1 MLAPIASLV
10 AWALLD
16 DLADEIVACV
26 FLVDDEASDE
36 IGACVVLV
44 DDEAA
49 ALQIPDCMRICVVVF
64 VCVFAI
70 AELL

>member
-1 MLAPIASLV
+1 MLALIASLV

-16 DLADEIVACV
+16 DLADEKVACV

-36 IGACVVLV
+36 IGAWVVF